1 MKTLQIYKRYT
12 IPAMMCFFV
21 MFMAL
26 KLSGQNGQTVRF
38 SYKLDNEHYEGSFKV
53 LIGQTKD
60 NVFWRDL
67 TNETNPV
74 INFNNIENGGIRVI
88 FSALQ
93 WEYANH
99 IRNELHFNVK
109 DLKLPK
115 QLSIASGRQAKLKT
129 DERIEIDFHAIGNG
143 NVELVLPFKIFHARS
158 GELIGEVFSRF
169 NFSIQN
175 IEEVLTPEITNEIAM
190 AAWRQVNQR
199 DIEAVRQFEKTYAQT
214 ASANLARD
222 LLKLMEQY
230 PWDEVSANK
239 DPETLRLI
247 AYEYAKYPYQA
258 EVKKLLGALDD
269 EKFQQASKTNTVNAY
284 REYLEEFPA
293 GKHVAQANAALRNLG
308 QQVSADEEAW
318 YKTLENRSVS
328 SLTQFIRE
336 WPASRFVANAQKLL
350 TQLTPLNAFIVAREK
365 KEEGELFTLK
375 FENVQ
380 SRLIVDAVSGTGD
393 RAGISYDWKDETT
406 LEVLIRDEKSRTI
419 HVTESGGAS
428 TSIELDVTSEAL
440 FVQLEREFNQLK
452 FNILGGKPPYEV
464 HFYPQGKDFPIFSI
478 NLEGNGE
485 SQQYTISLLELPAQM
500 KGTFVLQIRDSRKTE
515 VFEFDGIPI
524 NTAGARQYGLY
535 FYVAIIAG
543 LFGLLYV
550 YRLVRRSQLKA
561 NEKAIQ
567 QKIQQRNQRGPA
579 MKENKHI
586 KPEREK
592 MVLTNNQHSGGY
604 GGAKKHRGES
614 KGIVIKGN
622 RKATIQLSEKQKSS
636 YSGIPGDDAVVVD
649 LNKVWAD
656 TVVGQVF
663 FQKDMLS
670 SLHNFLEEHQWREVR
685 EHNNTSIPEVGGFLM
700 GTFMENPEN
709 GQFDIHIINFVPVT
723 PEKHD
728 VYKIEFGTAAW
739 TELAD
744 IQDQYSHLN
753 TIGWFHTHPG
763 HGLFLSMPDLRI
775 QKGFFGLPY
784 QVAMEIDPLS
794 SEIDMAIFTQ
804 KRNGDINNSSDRLS
818 NVGWYRWN
826 DIMEQVNR

>member
-1 MKTLQIYKRYT
+1 MKTLRSYKLIT
-12 IPAMMCFFV
+12 IPAMWCFIVVFFAFDL
-21 MFMAL
+21 M
-26 KLSGQNGQTVRF
+26 GQNGQTIRF
-38 SYKLDNEHYEGSFKV
+38 NYNLDDKHYEGSYKV

-67 TNETNPV
+67 THEAKPV
-74 INFNNIENGGIRVI
+74 LNFNNIENGGIRVI
-88 FSALQ
+88 ISGLE
-93 WEYANH
+93 WDYASH
-99 IRNELHFNVK
+99 IRNELHFNGK
-109 DLKLPK
+109 EFKLPK
-115 QLSIASGRQAKLKT
+115 QLSIASDRQAKLKT

-143 NVELVLPFKIFHARS
+143 SVNLVIPFKIFHART
-158 GELIGEVFSRF
+158 GEYIDEVSCSF
-169 NFSIQN
+169 NFSLQN
-175 IEEVLTPEITNEIAM
+175 IEEIVTPEITNEIAM
-190 AAWRQVNQR
+190 AAWRQVNQK
-199 DIEAVRQFEKTYAQT
+199 DIEAVRQFEKTYSHT
-214 ASANLARD
+214 SSAHLARD

-230 PWDEVSANK
+230 PWDEVKANK
-239 DPETLRLI
+239 NPETLRLI
-247 AYEYAKYPYQA
+247 AFEHAKYPYQA
-258 EVKKLLGALDD
+258 EVKQLLNSLDS
-269 EKFQQASKTNTVNAY
+269 ERYQQASKVNTINEY
-284 REYLEEFPA
+284 REYLEEYPA
-293 GKHVAQANAALRNLG
+293 GKYVAQANTALKNLG
-308 QQVSADEEAW
+308 QQVSKDEEAW
-318 YKTLENRSVS
+318 YKTLEDRSVN

-336 WPASRFVANAQKLL
+336 WPSSKFVVNAQKLL
-350 TQLTPLNAFIVAREK
+350 TQLAPLNVFIVAREK
-365 KEEGELFTLK
+365 NDEGELFTLK

-380 SRLIVDAVSGTGD
+380 SRLIVDAVSGSGD

-419 HVTESGGAS
+419 HVAESGGAA

-440 FVQLEREFNQLK
+440 FVQLEREFNIIK

-464 HFYPQGKDFPIFSI
+464 HFYPEGKDFPIFSK
-478 NLEGNGE
+478 NLESSGE
-485 SQQYTISLLELPAQM
+485 SQEYTISLQELPAQM

-515 VFEFDGIPI
+515 VIEFGDISI
-524 NTAGARQYGLY
+524 NTVSTKQYGLY
-535 FYVAIIAG
+535 FYIAIIAG

-550 YRLVRRSQLKA
+550 YRLIRSARLKA

-567 QKIQQRNQRGPA
+567 QKIQQRNQRNPA
-579 MKENKHI
+579 TKSGKHLI
-586 KPEREK
+586 PEREK
-592 MVLTNNQHSGGY
+592 MVLTHQNSDGTNTVNHQHGD
-604 GGAKKHRGES
+604 S

-622 RKATIQLSEKQKSS
+622 RKATIHLSEKQKSS

-649 LNKVWAD
+649 LNKVWPD
-656 TVVGQVF
+656 TIVGQVF
-663 FQKDMLS
+663 FQKNMLT
-670 SLHNFLEEHQWREVR
+670 SLHDFLEEHQWKEVR

-709 GQFDIHIINFVPVT
+709 DQYDIHIINFVPVT

-744 IQDQYSHLN
+744 IQDQYNHLN

-794 SEIDMAIFTQ
+794 RDIDMAIFTQ
-804 KRNGDINNSSDRLS
+804 KRNGDINNSSDRL
-818 NVGWYRWN
+818 NNIGWYRWN